1 MSKHTPGPW
10 RWCGNGSYGVYG
22 VYLATV
28 HSGRRFIMDFV
39 RMGMRLAQPRF
50 QPSKGNGMI
59 KAQDL
64 LMFEVGDQSVRGLD
78 GAKKNDSV
86 YRLDVRGIDCAD
98 ARLIEA
104 SPELYDLLQEVLNGS
119 WENASVSPDFV
130 DRANTVLRRID
141 GEV

>member
-1 MSKHTPGPW
+1 
-10 RWCGNGSYGVYG
+10 
-22 VYLATV
+22 
-28 HSGRRFIMDFV
+28 MDFV